1 MIYSKDIP
9 LLEVSDPKIGGLYH
23 LSWAGHG
30 CVWRLKELKGEWV
43 KLETPKTRKEKW
55 AKRLDLRHTRSAQS
69 KIEFKQKKNDKNL

>member
-23 LSWAGHG
+23 LSWAGNG

-43 KLETPKTRKEKW
+43 KLETPKTHKEKW
-55 AKRLDLRHTRSAQS
+55 AKRLDLRHTRNAQS